1 MAYGLAYYG
10 FASACLLVGLA
21 WLLDGQ
27 ILKDTNVAGVI
38 NNLPTLKL

>member
-1 MAYGLAYYG
+1 MDLRVLAYW
-10 FASACLLVGLA
+10 LV
-21 WLLDGQ
+21 WLGDWQ